1 MSFEQF
7 FLFGTVYGAILA
19 LLASGY
25 SLAYGVGGI
34 LNLAHGAFYILTGYI
49 IFWIVEAG
57 IVPYSI
63 AIILGL
69 LIITIIGALTYVLLI
84 KPAEERGEINVM
96 IVTFIL
102 AFVILQIILIYEGSL
117 PGETRFITLE
127 SLVSEDFI
135 PGTIIT
141 PQDILIVVGTFVIMT
156 ILIVFIKKS
165 KIGNSIRAVS
175 QDKEAAQLM
184 GINVHMILM
193 FTVAL
198 SALLAGIAAV
208 LYMPAQGPLMTYIAW
223 DVLLLSMSVV
233 VLGGLGSLPGSVIGA
248 FIISYIKF
256 FTFIYIDTPN
266 NSSFSALVHL
276 VAIIIVLLIRPQGLL
291 GKKQRA

>member
-7 FLFGTVYGAILA
+7 FLLGTVFGAVLA
-19 LLASGY
+19 LLAIGY
-25 SLAYGVGGI
+25 SFAYGVGRI

-49 IFWIVEAG
+49 IFWIVESG
-57 IVPYSI
+57 IVPYLM

-69 LIITIIGALTYVLLI
+69 VIITIIGALTYVLLI

-127 SLVSEDFI
+127 SLVSDDFL
-135 PGTIIT
+135 PGTLIT

-208 LYMPAQGPLMTYIAW
+208 LYMPYQGNIATYLAW
-223 DVLLLSMSVV
+223 DALLISMSVV

-248 FIISYIKF
+248 FVISYIKF
-256 FTFIYIDTPN
+256 YTFIYIDPLNTTN
-266 NSSFSALVHL
+266 FSALVHL